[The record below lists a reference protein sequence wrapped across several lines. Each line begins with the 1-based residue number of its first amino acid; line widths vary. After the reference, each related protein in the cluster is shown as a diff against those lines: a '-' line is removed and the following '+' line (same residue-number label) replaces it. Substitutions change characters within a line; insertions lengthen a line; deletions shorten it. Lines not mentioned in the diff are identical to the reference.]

1 MILSSFTVIFTS
13 VFQSNIE
20 LWIHFFCCSVDKFSC
35 KCEGNVF
42 QKKRLIVT
50 KKKQVLQFHPSKV
63 FQWPE
68 NFISNETSFVMM
80 QDLLWTH
87 QNFSFQNTVSFVG
100 QDDKRIFST
109 RSKILSFFFNGW
121 WNAHPWNR
129 FHGWTLHWRFTQ
141 EESVAWTYT
150 TKESFPLPSKLYTVQ
165 YTA

>member
-20 LWIHFFCCSVDKFSC
+20 LWIQFCFLFCGQIQLQVWRKCFSKEKTHC
-35 KCEGNVF
+35 NE
-42 QKKRLIVT
+42 
-50 KKKQVLQFHPSKV
+50 KKQVLQFHPSKV

-87 QNFSFQNTVSFVG
+87 QNFSFQNTVWFVG

-109 RSKILSFFFNGW
+109 HWKNSLFFFNGW
-121 WNAHPWNR
+121 WNVHPWNR

-150 TKESFPLPSKLYTVQ
+150 AKESFPLPSELYTVQ

>member
-20 LWIHFFCCSVDKFSC
+20 LWIQFCFLFCGQIQLQVWRKCFSKEKTHC
-35 KCEGNVF
+35 NE
-42 QKKRLIVT
+42 
-50 KKKQVLQFHPSKV
+50 KKQVLQFHPSKV

-109 RSKILSFFFNGW
+109 HWKILSFFFNVGETFTCGIDSTDEHFTEGSLKKSRW
-121 WNAHPWNR
+121 LER
-129 FHGWTLHWRFTQ
+129 TLQRSLFHYLQNFI
-141 EESVAWTYT
+141 
-150 TKESFPLPSKLYTVQ
+150 Q
-165 YTA
+165 YNTA